1 MAKTKIFSW
10 IVMAKTKFNL
20 FLVRMLLLTCII
32 LIMHHPQHVN
42 EGGDEVKPQLFVMI
56 KFAHKTLT
64 FVPL

>member
-32 LIMHHPQHVN
+32 LIMHHPPHVN
-42 EGGDEVKPQLFVMI
+42 EGGDAVKPQL
-56 KFAHKTLT
+56 L
-64 FVPL
+64 